1 MADDAAAL
9 DDLLS
14 SPAPMGDEESDPN
27 EAEPDADEDD
37 DEFSMH
43 AETALDPE
51 ADPEER
57 KDALRMA
64 ILALTRGG

>member
-9 DDLLS
+9 DDLLA
-14 SPAPMGDEESDPN
+14 SPAPMGDDEPEDIDVDEEP
-27 EAEPDADEDD
+27 D
-37 DEFSMH
+37 DEFGMH
-43 AETALDPE
+43 ADVVLDDT

-64 ILALTRGG
+64 ILALVRGS